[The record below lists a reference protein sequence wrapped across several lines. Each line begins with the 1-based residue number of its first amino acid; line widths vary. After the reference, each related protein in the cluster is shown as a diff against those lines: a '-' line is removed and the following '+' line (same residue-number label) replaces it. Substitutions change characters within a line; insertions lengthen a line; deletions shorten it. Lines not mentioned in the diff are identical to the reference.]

1 MLALAATRRSAPPLH
16 LIPAEPAA
24 EEQHIL
30 AVTFRSAAG
39 RRWRAIGGGR
49 TVAAAIEWARAGCPD
64 GLAWEAESWT
74 ALYGD

>member
-1 MLALAATRRSAPPLH
+1 MLALAAIRKAAPPLH
-16 LIPAEPAA
+16 LVPPQTAA

-39 RRWRAIGGGR
+39 RRWRAIGGGQ
-49 TVAAAIEWARAGCPD
+49 TIAAAIEWARESCPD
-64 GLAWEAESWT
+64 GVPWRAESWT

>member
-1 MLALAATRRSAPPLH
+1 MLALATTRRAAPPLH
-16 LIPAEPAA
+16 LVPQEAAA

-39 RRWRAIGGGR
+39 RRWQAIGGGQ
-49 TVAAAIEWARAGCPD
+49 TIAAAIEWASESCPD
-64 GLAWEAESWT
+64 GVAWRAESWT